1 MKTDTQRIKRQT
13 RIRKKIGST
22 SDRPRLSVF
31 RSNQYCYAQVI
42 DTKGNTL
49 FGLSEKTLRPA
60 SHPAAQD
67 KKVKLSPIE
76 RAKQLGNAI
85 AKLTLE
91 KKIKE
96 IVFDK
101 GRFAYHGRIKAIADG
116 AREGGL
122 QF

>member
-1 MKTDTQRIKRQT
+1 MKTDVQRIKRQT

-42 DTKGNTL
+42 DKNGDTL
-49 FGLSEKTLRPA
+49 FGLSEKTLR
-60 SHPAAQD
+60 D
-67 KKVKLSPIE
+67 KTIKLSPIE
-76 RAKQLGNAI
+76 RAKQLGSAI
-85 AKLTLE
+85 AKLAIE

-101 GRFAYHGRIKAIADG
+101 GRFAYHGRIKAIAEG